1 MNEVGI
7 RVVNRAGPQASGMLS
22 RRSEASNSA
31 RPLWPFTVRASGQ
44 RRPPADKGPD
54 AKPSLNFT
62 T

>member
-1 MNEVGI
+1 MSEFGI
-7 RVVNRAGPQASGMLS
+7 RLANRAGPQASGMMS
-22 RRSEASNSA
+22 RRPEATTNA
-31 RPLWPFTVRASGQ
+31 RPLWPFTVRSSGQ